1 MIKFGGNGKI
11 KKKCQHRKCENMVS
25 HTHKYIVANCIPVL
39 FILFQS
45 NIINDTSVI
54 ETMIGKYFTGI
65 KKTSVTSPNPSSPS
79 DTPPCVTLSTTPPC
93 VTLSTM
99 SPSTDL
105 STTPPSTDLSTTPP
119 STDLSTTP
127 PSTDLST
134 TPPSTGLSTTPPSTD
149 LSTMPRPPCITL
161 FDTPTTINLSDTSPC
176 IIRSGTP
183 PSINLSDMPPTI
195 NLSETPPCNLESS
208 NRLLKRS
215 LSEGCVNEE
224 NVKRCKIDTNQ
235 DITRVLNSA
244 IEMPIGPAT
253 PPSPFTMTT
262 NDIVTIEK
270 LVNKSCDNNN
280 NKKSSTCSRQFLKST
295 KSVCSPKKRPS
306 SPRCY
311 SSPKKHPSSPRRYP
325 SPAKKSSVHRLSG
338 KNSPRKTAAILF
350 STIKKEELCPTFD
363 HAPFNGLIHVNRG
376 VIPKNDPLIMIS
388 RLGLK
393 PVPGGD
399 PEPNVGTSLNLS
411 PDVDRLL
418 ATPTRN
424 KVKCEDKKVLTHKKI
439 FAQLKTDH
447 RDDDV
452 DGIMNRYRIIK
463 TQIDNIA
470 ASQQHLEPAREKI
483 HPLFVRKRQQ
493 KQTVTITKRRNNN
506 DLSLCCS
513 INITRDSK
521 GLIIVDTNRYSSY
534 DNKDGNVPSALPSNQ
549 KDGVTLHSNQNGKI
563 TRSRRTAFKI
573 AQERLSYEYPVINKE
588 NKKPSQDVTIV
599 ATPTPQTES
608 PALSTETSPLE
619 EIKSPSCRFGLHL
632 WNDLYHPKK
641 SCDIIGNKEG
651 VAKVYNWL
659 SKWKSPNSKDLETEI
674 NATRINPASRGD
686 PDYMAPL
693 VRRRARAVNMND
705 SLNSSFASNEDGD
718 MVDVA
723 LLLCGPIGCGKT
735 AAVYTCAHEL
745 GYKVLEINSTL
756 LRNRQNV
763 LSILREATQSH
774 HVSVQQAPPT
784 VAKATSV
791 ARPKKGL
798 MAFFKPK
805 PKPVSN
811 PTVSGCGK
819 QVTIET
825 NTLILLEEV
834 INVN

>member
-1 MIKFGGNGKI
+1 
-11 KKKCQHRKCENMVS
+11 
-25 HTHKYIVANCIPVL
+25 
-39 FILFQS
+39 
-45 NIINDTSVI
+45 
-54 ETMIGKYFTGI
+54 MIGKYFTGI
-65 KKTSVTSPNPSSPS
+65 KKTSVTSSNPSSPS
-79 DTPPCVTLSTTPPC
+79 DTPPYVTLSTTPPCVTLSTTPPC
-93 VTLSTM
+93 VALSTTP
-99 SPSTDL
+99 SSTDL
-105 STTPPSTDLSTTPP
+105 STA
-119 STDLSTTP
+119 
-127 PSTDLST
+127 
-134 TPPSTGLSTTPPSTD
+134 PPSTGLSTTPTSTDLSTTPTSTD
-149 LSTMPRPPCITL
+149 LSTMPPCITL
-161 FDTPTTINLSDTSPC
+161 FDTPTTINLS
-176 IIRSGTP
+176 GT
-183 PSINLSDMPPTI
+183 PPTI
-195 NLSETPPCNLESS
+195 NLLDTPPSNLESS

-224 NVKRCKIDTNQ
+224 NVKRCRIDTNQ

-244 IEMPIGPAT
+244 IEIPIGPAT
-253 PPSPFTMTT
+253 PPLPVTMTT

-280 NKKSSTCSRQFLKST
+280 NKKLSTCSRQFLKST
-295 KSVCSPKKRPS
+295 RSACSPKKHPS
-306 SPRCY
+306 SPRRY
-311 SSPKKHPSSPRRYP
+311 PSPAKKRPSSPRRYP

-350 STIKKEELCPTFD
+350 STIKKEELCPSFD

-376 VIPKNDPLIMIS
+376 VIPKDDPLIMIS

-418 ATPTRN
+418 TTPTRN

-439 FAQLKTDH
+439 LAQLKTDH

-470 ASQQHLEPAREKI
+470 ASQQHLQPAREKI

-493 KQTVTITKRRNNN
+493 KQTVAITKRRNNN

-608 PALSTETSPLE
+608 PALLTETSPLE

-723 LLLCGPIGCGKT
+723 LLLCGPVGCGKT